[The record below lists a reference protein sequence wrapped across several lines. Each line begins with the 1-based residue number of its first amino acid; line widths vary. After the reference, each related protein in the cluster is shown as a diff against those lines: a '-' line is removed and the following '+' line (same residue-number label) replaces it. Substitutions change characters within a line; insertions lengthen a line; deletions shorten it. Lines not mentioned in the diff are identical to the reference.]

1 MLQYVRTSSRYRN
14 LLVNMD
20 YGHTNFKFPRLTQVK
35 QQANRDLQN
44 AISKLKFDALLNGA
58 QIFPKCLQEI

>member
-1 MLQYVRTSSRYRN
+1 
-14 LLVNMD
+14 MD